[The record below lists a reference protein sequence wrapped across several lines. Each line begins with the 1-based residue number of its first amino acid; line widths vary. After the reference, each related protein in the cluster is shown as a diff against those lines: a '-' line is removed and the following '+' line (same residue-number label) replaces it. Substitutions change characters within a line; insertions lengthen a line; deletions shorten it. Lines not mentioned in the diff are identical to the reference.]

1 MPFNPKKAWENIK
14 RLSGGEMS
22 HHSAPTLIQM
32 RLPSGRMAEND
43 EEDVRVFASHFKKVL
58 SNHKPTDRELF
69 NNIDLRKVM
78 REID

>member
-1 MPFNPKKAWENIK
+1 MPFNPKKSWENIK

-32 RLPSGRMAEND
+32 RLPSGRLAKKGEENM
-43 EEDVRVFASHFKKVL
+43 RVFAIHFKKVL
-58 SNHKPTDRELF
+58 NNDKPTDREVV

-78 REID
+78 R